1 MNKSKLGRL
10 FFAASIAAFGIYQ
23 LVTGGFVRLVPPL
36 PTWVPS
42 PGLWARLVGLVLLV
56 LGVAIGTGRRA
67 RAAAALLGALILL
80 DFLFLHLPLALTNP
94 RVGFLWT
101 NPAKALA
108 MLGGVIVL
116 AGSLPEEDSSLAGLF
131 RKLWPLGPLFLG
143 GFMILGGIQHFVYA
157 DFVAQLVPSWIPGT
171 RFWVYFT
178 GVALI
183 AGGLG
188 ILVPKTRRLA
198 ATMAG
203 LMIFLWVVLLHVPR
217 ALADLHDSGEFSGV
231 FEALA
236 LSGVAFI
243 LADRLTDRGRDRRT
257 HTPGAAPGT
266 AASPAAGG
274 RTS

>member
-1 MNKSKLGRL
+1 MNKAALGRL
-10 FFAASIAAFGIYQ
+10 FFAIGIAAFGIQQ

-42 PGLWARLVGLVLLV
+42 PGLWARLVGLVLVV
-56 LGVAIGTGRRA
+56 LGLAIGTGRKA
-67 RAAAALLGALILL
+67 RAAAAVLGTLLLL
-80 DFLFLHLPLALTNP
+80 LFLFLHLPQALKNP
-94 RVGFLWT
+94 LVGFMWT

-108 MLGGVIVL
+108 MLGGVIIL
-116 AGSLPEEDSSLAGLF
+116 AGALPWDDSGLARLF
-131 RKLWPLGPLFLG
+131 RKLMPLGPLFLG

-178 GVALI
+178 GIALI

-188 ILVPKTRRLA
+188 ILIPKTQRLA
-198 ATMAG
+198 ATMSG
-203 LMIFLWVVLLHVPR
+203 IMIFLWVVLLHIPR
-217 ALADLHDSGEFSGV
+217 ALADVHDPGEMSGV

-243 LADRLTDRGRDRRT
+243 LSNRER
-257 HTPGAAPGT
+257 P
-266 AASPAAGG
+266 
-274 RTS
+274 